1 MLVLPPDGHVHTEWS
16 WDAPEGS
23 MERTCERAVELGLR
37 SVAFTDHA
45 EFTATT
51 LLGDPSRLPGQFRRW
66 VRDGL
71 LVPPPMPLE
80 GYLECLER
88 CRNRFPE
95 LRILSGV
102 ELSEPQWH
110 TGPAASL
117 LRQGQFDVVICGQ
130 HTLPHEPGTWIDV
143 VVAHRIHD
151 PADVVRHYLAELL
164 GLVEGW
170 NDFAALAHID
180 YAMRYWPRDRAV
192 CPPADFEEE
201 YRAVLRALAG
211 SGRALEI
218 NTQLP
223 LEPDLLRWWR
233 QAGGTAVSFGSDAHD
248 PLGLAHG
255 FTEAA
260 AMAEAI
266 GFRPGR
272 HRHDF
277 WVRG

>member
-1 MLVLPPDGHVHTEWS
+1 
-16 WDAPEGS
+16 
-23 MERTCERAVELGLR
+23 MERTCEHAVELGLR

-51 LLGDPSRLPGQFRRW
+51 LLGDPALLPGLFRRW
-66 VRDGL
+66 VRDGM

-88 CRNRFPE
+88 CRNRFPG
-95 LRILSGV
+95 LQILSGV

-151 PADVVRHYLAELL
+151 PAEVVRRYLAELL
-164 GLVEGW
+164 GLVKGW
-170 NDFAALAHID
+170 DDFAALAHID

-192 CPPADFEEE
+192 CPPANFEE
-201 YRAVLRALAG
+201 
-211 SGRALEI
+211 
-218 NTQLP
+218 
-223 LEPDLLRWWR
+223 
-233 QAGGTAVSFGSDAHD
+233 
-248 PLGLAHG
+248 
-255 FTEAA
+255 
-260 AMAEAI
+260 
-266 GFRPGR
+266 
-272 HRHDF
+272 
-277 WVRG
+277 

>member
-1 MLVLPPDGHVHTEWS
+1 VLPSDRHVHSEWS
-16 WDAPEGS
+16 WDAPDGS

-45 EFTATT
+45 EFTPATI
-51 LLGDPSRLPGQFRRW
+51 LSDPARLPYRFRRW
-66 VRDGL
+66 VRDGVL
-71 LVPPPMPLE
+71 APPPMPLE
-80 GYLECLER
+80 GYLEGLQR
-88 CRNRFPE
+88 CRERFRD

-110 TGPAASL
+110 AGPAASL
-117 LRQGQFDVVICGQ
+117 LRRGQFDVIICGQ
-130 HTLPHEPGTWIDV
+130 HTLPHGPGTWIELGE
-143 VVAHRIHD
+143 AYLMHD
-151 PADVVRHYLAELL
+151 RAEVVRRYLTELL

-170 NDFAALAHID
+170 DDFAALAHVD
-180 YAMRYWPRDRAV
+180 YAMRYWPGGEA
-192 CPPADFEEE
+192 PPAEPACFEEE
-201 YRAVLRALAG
+201 YRAVLRALAR

-223 LEPDLLRWWR
+223 LHADILRWWH
-233 QAGGTAVSFGSDAHD
+233 QEGGTAVSFGSDAHD
-248 PLGLAHG
+248 PLRLAHG

-260 AMAEAI
+260 ALAGAV